1 MEYDDIKA
9 RGLSSMVEVHVQTL
23 VVSTAPAPCVLVLQ
37 PLLEKPTET
46 DDHVSSRIIPIWVG
60 VTEATQLGVA
70 LENAKFARPMT
81 HDLMLDALTN
91 LDTRVDHVLISDVRG
106 SMFFA
111 RLVLRHHDR
120 LIELDARPSDAI
132 SLALRQNAPLYVED
146 SVLDRASYPFVYRKR
161 ADRTTEFEEFKSFV
175 QTLEPE
181 DFEQ

>member
-1 MEYDDIKA
+1 MGYDGIKA

-60 VTEATQLGVA
+60 VAEATQLGVA

-111 RLVLRHHDR
+111 RLILRHHDR
-120 LIELDARPSDAI
+120 LIARMPRFTSKIRCLIAQAIRLSTVSAPTVRPNSKNSNPSCKRSSPKI
-132 SLALRQNAPLYVED
+132 SNSSIPC
-146 SVLDRASYPFVYRKR
+146 F
-161 ADRTTEFEEFKSFV
+161 T
-175 QTLEPE
+175 
-181 DFEQ
+181 